1 MLFAFLRGSLAARSP
16 LDSEFLLVN
25 RSYNYLR
32 LDFSC
37 LYSGGIRFTYTAP
50 NDAFSAMQ

>member
-37 LYSGGIRFTYTAP
+37 LYSGGIRFTYTAR